1 MALDSYPT
9 RRQSDLPDI
18 PAALAAREW
27 LAVQVREQQA
37 LVATESD
44 RARLASLRFERGVSS
59 YLDVLDAQR
68 ALFSAEQALVQLRRA
83 HMSSTVNLYKALG
96 GSQPG

>member
-1 MALDSYPT
+1 MP
-9 RRQSDLPDI
+9 
-18 PAALAAREW
+18 
-27 LAVQVREQQA
+27 
-37 LVATESD
+37 
-44 RARLASLRFERGVSS
+44 RGVAA
-59 YLDVLDAQR
+59 DAVRAALDAQR